1 MPRWPSKILERIR
14 KLAAEREVRFTL
26 KARRELADLE
36 LHLDEEDACGV
47 LANLSAGDS
56 PERIKAAA
64 TGDWMYVFKPQVAQM
79 ILYVKVIVRKACIVI
94 SFHEDENDN
103 NEEDQ

>member
-36 LHLDEEDACGV
+36 LHLDEGGCMRRARESECRGFSG
-47 LANLSAGDS
+47 ANKSG
-56 PERIKAAA
+56 
-64 TGDWMYVFKPQVAQM
+64 GDWRTDVRIQAPSGPDDSLRQGDRAQN
-79 ILYVKVIVRKACIVI
+79 LYRNFF
-94 SFHEDENDN
+94 S
-103 NEEDQ
+103 